1 MQFTVPQLWRL
12 NSIISTKC
20 SLWVLRWTGKMAQ
33 INPCHGLHSIGA
45 MSIGGWWRMK
55 PFRHRIHIQ
64 RLCSWTIQC
73 LLSLFIFL
81 FVRDIAKYSIYNYI
95 YIYVLLLLLLLCWQE
110 PISHG
115 HSCFSWQTS
124 VPIMPRDL
132 KFISD
137 VGDDWKR
144 WLSKAQEWCNFR
156 EKLDLLKVAQVLSQG
171 AFAASGQHWGWGWG

>member
-1 MQFTVPQLWRL
+1 MRRREPNLNGIKRYFLSMTSTKWIREMQFTVPQLWRL

-95 YIYVLLLLLLLCWQE
+95 YICIITIIIIMLTRAHISWSFMFLLTNFRANHAKGSQIHIRC
-110 PISHG
+110 G
-115 HSCFSWQTS
+115 
-124 VPIMPRDL
+124 
-132 KFISD
+132 
-137 VGDDWKR
+137 R
-144 WLSKAQEWCNFR
+144 WL
-156 EKLDLLKVAQVLSQG
+156 EKVIVKSAGMV
-171 AFAASGQHWGWGWG
+171 